1 MRGSEA
7 QAFAHIDATL
17 RDAPLRGEGLRIS
30 AAEWANAVLNNSLG
44 HYEKAL
50 AASQRASESSGEM
63 GYASFALAELV
74 EAAARSGK
82 RATAAGAHRPARRAG
97 RRERQRLGARS
108 GGTLARA
115 PD

>member
-44 HYEKAL
+44 
-50 AASQRASESSGEM
+50 R
-63 GYASFALAELV
+63 
-74 EAAARSGK
+74 
-82 RATAAGAHRPARRAG
+82 
-97 RRERQRLGARS
+97 
-108 GGTLARA
+108 
-115 PD
+115 D